1 MFFGIYQES
10 CYYVLCVSHSIRKI
24 EWHTLFYSISR
35 KFPLETISTI
45 VALSVLFNSRINE
58 TAFGEK
64 RPLLIV
70 TDPFNI
76 NPRRD
81 FYVNPL
87 PFHRISSHAND
98 ALTTNQDHVPLS
110 PLDRSPLDVTFS
122 HFTLRTRVPGSAPR
136 RANVIGEEERSLSFS
151 LFLSLSRRFT
161 PRHLASRDTKRRY
174 KSAIYH
180 VDCYRIS
187 ISLLRGGSSR
197 GTRGRRRPMN
207 RNAMCPAAL
216 VRDAAASLLR
226 VYVQRRGARTSA

>member
-1 MFFGIYQES
+1 MFFGIYQHLS
-10 CYYVLCVSHSIRKI
+10 LSRILLLCIVCISFDSKNRMAF
-24 EWHTLFYSISR
+24 LFYSISR

-70 TDPFNI
+70 TDPSNI

-81 FYVNPL
+81 FYVNPP

-136 RANVIGEEERSLSFS
+136 RANVIGFPSLSS
-151 LFLSLSRRFT
+151 SLSLGDLRRVISHHGTRSVDTNRRFIT
-161 PRHLASRDTKRRY
+161 
-174 KSAIYH
+174 
-180 VDCYRIS
+180 
-187 ISLLRGGSSR
+187 
-197 GTRGRRRPMN
+197 
-207 RNAMCPAAL
+207 
-216 VRDAAASLLR
+216 
-226 VYVQRRGARTSA
+226 